1 MFMSTM
7 FIVILMFIV
16 IDFWVNLLRDG
27 QTAKECWEC
36 KIYVRVWLPRGIY
49 LKPFSAFN
57 THYTTTSLYIC
68 IWFHFIPFLVYSFDW
83 NYVIITWKMSRI
95 NFPKAYCTDWGMLYM
110 FNIVLQD
117 FYFYEICLFFPSSS
131 I

>member
-36 KIYVRVWLPRGIY
+36 KIYVRV
-49 LKPFSAFN
+49 
-57 THYTTTSLYIC
+57 
-68 IWFHFIPFLVYSFDW
+68 
-83 NYVIITWKMSRI
+83 
-95 NFPKAYCTDWGMLYM
+95 
-110 FNIVLQD
+110 
-117 FYFYEICLFFPSSS
+117 
-131 I
+131 